1 MKRKILVIHNGYP
14 LRGDGGDKV
23 RTLNMLQSL
32 DSIGFD
38 VCLLA
43 FFKKDFSL
51 LALNKKS
58 MPSNIK
64 SYFIFT
70 LPDRWGTAQRGDERG
85 WPRGGGETRHGTD
98 SLVQGAPAQGRSRRE
113 QSAGIG

>member
-58 MPSNIK
+58 VPWH
-64 SYFIFT
+64 IFAPRAAACNN
-70 LPDRWGTAQRGDERG
+70 LHFRGPGRG
-85 WPRGGGETRHGTD
+85 SRAGHGKA
-98 SLVQGAPAQGRSRRE
+98 V
-113 QSAGIG
+113 

>member
-51 LALNKKS
+51 LALNK
-58 MPSNIK
+58 I
-64 SYFIFT
+64 IFYIYI
-70 LPDRWGTAQRGDERG
+70 
-85 WPRGGGETRHGTD
+85 TRSLGIRRD
-98 SLVQGAPAQGRSRRE
+98 SSIASGCNNLDYCKV
-113 QSAGIG
+113 

>member
-38 VCLLA
+38 VCPSANVLA
-43 FFKKDFSL
+43 VAKTCG
-51 LALNKKS
+51 
-58 MPSNIK
+58 
-64 SYFIFT
+64 SYPICT
-70 LPDRWGTAQRGDERG
+70 L
-85 WPRGGGETRHGTD
+85 D
-98 SLVQGAPAQGRSRRE
+98 S
-113 QSAGIG
+113 

>member
-43 FFKKDFSL
+43 FFKKDFSFVGF
-51 LALNKKS
+51 K
-58 MPSNIK
+58 
-64 SYFIFT
+64 
-70 LPDRWGTAQRGDERG
+70 
-85 WPRGGGETRHGTD
+85 
-98 SLVQGAPAQGRSRRE
+98 
-113 QSAGIG
+113 

>member
-1 MKRKILVIHNGYP
+1 MKRKILVIHNGYS

-70 LPDRWGTAQRGDERG
+70 LPDRWGL
-85 WPRGGGETRHGTD
+85 GGIAA
-98 SLVQGAPAQGRSRRE
+98 L
-113 QSAGIG
+113 

>member
-51 LALNKKS
+51 LAFFKKDFSLLALNKKS
-58 MPSNIK
+58 VPSAHFHLSNQNLTPLSQVPHSTI
-64 SYFIFT
+64 
-70 LPDRWGTAQRGDERG
+70 
-85 WPRGGGETRHGTD
+85 
-98 SLVQGAPAQGRSRRE
+98 
-113 QSAGIG
+113 

>member
-58 MPSNIK
+58 MPSNKNHIL
-64 SYFIFT
+64 YLHYQI
-70 LPDRWGTAQRGDERG
+70 AGD
-85 WPRGGGETRHGTD
+85 
-98 SLVQGAPAQGRSRRE
+98 
-113 QSAGIG
+113 

>member
-43 FFKKDFSL
+43 FFKKETTL
-51 LALNKKS
+51 VICEENVLNDCS
-58 MPSNIK
+58 ILCSSPI
-64 SYFIFT
+64 
-70 LPDRWGTAQRGDERG
+70 
-85 WPRGGGETRHGTD
+85 
-98 SLVQGAPAQGRSRRE
+98 
-113 QSAGIG
+113 SA

>member
-38 VCLLA
+38 VC
-43 FFKKDFSL
+43 SV
-51 LALNKKS
+51 
-58 MPSNIK
+58 
-64 SYFIFT
+64 SYTHLT
-70 LPDRWGTAQRGDERG
+70 LPTT
-85 WPRGGGETRHGTD
+85 PY
-98 SLVQGAPAQGRSRRE
+98 V
-113 QSAGIG
+113 

>member
-70 LPDRWGTAQRGDERG
+70 LPDRWGHRLIRRQRQMCIRDRLGIR
-85 WPRGGGETRHGTD
+85 RD
-98 SLVQGAPAQGRSRRE
+98 S
-113 QSAGIG
+113 GIVSGCNNLDYCKV